1 MRGWPLRPLI
11 WALRPKSPGEFV
23 RGWWPLRP
31 TMQALRESM
40 ALPCSAPR
48 PTFSRRESRQRYA
61 RNLLV
66 PGPPAQGGG
75 PPWIPPP
82 SALAVL
88 VAGNKTL
95 KHPRDKAPA
104 APRIENR
111 ECSLDETKG
120 KNKTDLPT
128 NSKWQIG
135 LFLWLKALSRGCG
148 NRRGSEAS
156 PSGDSKG
163 RSPWRA
169 FGDFPRDGKVTRGR
183 RGGAPSS

>member
-1 MRGWPLRPLI
+1 M
-11 WALRPKSPGEFV
+11 
-23 RGWWPLRP
+23 
-31 TMQALRESM
+31 
-40 ALPCSAPR
+40 PR

-88 VAGNKTL
+88 VEGK
-95 KHPRDKAPA
+95 KAHGILGGKEPA
-104 APRIENR
+104 APRIDSR
-111 ECSLDETKG
+111 KC
-120 KNKTDLPT
+120 DLYKAWGEIKSDFPT
-128 NSKWQIG
+128 CSKWQIRLG
-135 LFLWLKALSRGCG
+135 QWHKLYRGG
-148 NRRGSEAS
+148 AARRRGSEAS

-169 FGDFPRDGKVTRGR
+169 FGDFPRDGKVTRGLGRSAQMVGRSSYQLR
-183 RGGAPSS
+183 RSSPGGKPPSIRCRAKSSG